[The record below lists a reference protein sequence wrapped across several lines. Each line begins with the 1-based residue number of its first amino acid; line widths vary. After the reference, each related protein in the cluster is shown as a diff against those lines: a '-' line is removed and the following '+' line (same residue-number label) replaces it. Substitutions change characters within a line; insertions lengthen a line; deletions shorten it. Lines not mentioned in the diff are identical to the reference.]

1 MGNGVMGN
9 GCNTIYNKELNEILS
24 ILEKRID
31 FSIENIPPEIDEL
44 LPRSIC
50 FNTRREA
57 IEAFMKTKGIRKITP
72 KEYYLE
78 LKNSNT
84 NIFIWK
90 NLDGTSIKEYLTST
104 TNTLDCLITDDLA
117 VLRDQSNLC
126 EV

>member
-1 MGNGVMGN
+1 MGN

-31 FSIENIPPEIDEL
+31 FSIENIPPEIDDL

-50 FNTRREA
+50 FDNRREA

-90 NLDGTSIKEYLTST
+90 NLDGTSIKECLTST
-104 TNTLDCLITDDLA
+104 TNSLDCLITDDLA